1 MSDQAKKALA
11 VNQKVS
17 NGHKTTLSGLAPR
30 DTFKARLDEA
40 VDVILINMPPK
51 DPRTN
56 GTHKRPL
63 SPAAHKDAGA
73 AKKTHKE
80 EEESANGGDN

>member
-11 VNQKVS
+11 AKQKVS
-17 NGHKTTLSGLAPR
+17 NGHKTTLSSLAPQ
-30 DTFKARLDEA
+30 DTFKARLDEEI
-40 VDVILINMPPK
+40 DVILINMPPK
-51 DPRTN
+51 TT

-73 AKKTHKE
+73 AKKTHKK